1 MIQDFTCAKRK
12 SVVGRSRRCCR
23 ACLVSSDNKMFSV
36 REREGVGRAQASG
49 ITSLL
54 VHGSP
59 PPNAVVEGD
68 ARAFVERITFNRVPR
83 ARARENRRSE

>member
-1 MIQDFTCAKRK
+1 
-12 SVVGRSRRCCR
+12 
-23 ACLVSSDNKMFSV
+23 MFSV
-36 REREGVGRAQASG
+36 REREGVAQASG

-68 ARAFVERITFNRVPR
+68 ARASVERITFNTRVPR
-83 ARARENRRSE
+83 ARAREKRRSE